1 MYSNYGSSAP
11 TFSYKVF
18 IILTSIFVV
27 LVGTVS
33 IYLTL
38 VHPFRPQS
46 HALGNST
53 FAIGTDDYGAA
64 SPSSFPTS
72 MPSREP
78 GNGGHNAEMYWI
90 SFPVIL
96 VVALGSLAYWFYRES
111 KHLLLQDAYV
121 NLVRG
126 VTNGE
131 RFAQTI
137 FGVYPLSVEEVPVR
151 RHDFHSNSAMDFR
164 SDVVIVTNPSSIIT
178 DGIQSLPA
186 RFTTQAFAEYI
197 FHLDPLKVSGNVDFY
212 YTGLASWFSAPL
224 KSDTSLA
231 AMVRQKILKA
241 PPMSPELQAVEWTSK
256 VHNTNLLSLLLPG
269 VNREDYL
276 DDLSAED
283 IDAWIASCNV
293 ISKRRLYER
302 AWESMDHDP
311 DRYVDGS
318 IGIIPKLDELL
329 MIDKTSVRPIFNMG
343 PEMAVYF
350 GCAVERATV
359 NLKRMWDGYESYQL
373 GLWTYYPVFSS
384 GLSYV
389 ELGEILTR
397 FLLNTDMHSSVLHFA
412 AGDDTYILARDS
424 SGIVVLEQDFSQY
437 DASQSFVYDDDGVPR
452 GPLANS
458 LNFLDRLGVENHR
471 LQNLLSSYLRR
482 ANVVFS
488 ESRLQLDFTSSC
500 VFPTG
505 SSMTTFNNTVNNI
518 TSFSVLLVGMT
529 SGMVSDLR
537 EEFMAPTNAISAL
550 GFKCKVKSFSGV
562 SEATFLKGR
571 FSMFQYQVEGDN
583 GSVDVRNGY
592 LWHPDLCASLKYGK
606 AKINPVSIYGGDF
619 KTAFAKYLH
628 GVAMSWDFYP
638 KVPILRAFKAR

>member
-1 MYSNYGSSAP
+1 
-11 TFSYKVF
+11 
-18 IILTSIFVV
+18 
-27 LVGTVS
+27 
-33 IYLTL
+33 
-38 VHPFRPQS
+38 
-46 HALGNST
+46 
-53 FAIGTDDYGAA
+53 
-64 SPSSFPTS
+64 
-72 MPSREP
+72 
-78 GNGGHNAEMYWI
+78 
-90 SFPVIL
+90 
-96 VVALGSLAYWFYRES
+96 
-111 KHLLLQDAYV
+111 
-121 NLVRG
+121 
-126 VTNGE
+126 
-131 RFAQTI
+131 
-137 FGVYPLSVEEVPVR
+137 
-151 RHDFHSNSAMDFR
+151 
-164 SDVVIVTNPSSIIT
+164 
-178 DGIQSLPA
+178 
-186 RFTTQAFAEYI
+186 
-197 FHLDPLKVSGNVDFY
+197 
-212 YTGLASWFSAPL
+212 
-224 KSDTSLA
+224 
-231 AMVRQKILKA
+231 
-241 PPMSPELQAVEWTSK
+241 
-256 VHNTNLLSLLLPG
+256 
-269 VNREDYL
+269 
-276 DDLSAED
+276 
-283 IDAWIASCNV
+283 
-293 ISKRRLYER
+293 
-302 AWESMDHDP
+302 
-311 DRYVDGS
+311 
-318 IGIIPKLDELL
+318 
-329 MIDKTSVRPIFNMG
+329 MG

-638 KVPILRAFKAR
+638 KVPILRAFIKRDKKDRGFEDVQWEPDPYKPLSHSREVTILQSPDFSEMLHAYNLSLGDVDLLENLISTSPQLSVIFAGDMIERMHALYE